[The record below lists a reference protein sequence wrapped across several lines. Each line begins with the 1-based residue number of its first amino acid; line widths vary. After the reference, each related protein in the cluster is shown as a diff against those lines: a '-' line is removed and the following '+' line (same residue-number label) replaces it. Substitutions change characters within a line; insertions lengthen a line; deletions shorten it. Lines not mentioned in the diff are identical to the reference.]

1 MPNLYL
7 TSKGYKYMDQLVQK
21 EGYSED
27 IPDSEGLTEGLT
39 DRELADQG
47 VLEVLWGWRSGPTFG
62 RGDAPT
68 EVEFLEHSEKL
79 TERALRE
86 QEEGMDDP
94 SMRFVSES
102 RQIIRRLFEAGYITI
117 DGREAAPQ

>member
-1 MPNLYL
+1 
-7 TSKGYKYMDQLVQK
+7 MDQLVQK

-47 VLEVLWGWRSGPTFG
+47 VLEGLWGWRDRGG
-62 RGDAPT
+62 RESPT

-102 RQIIRRLFEAGYITI
+102 RQIIRRLFEEVLQMEEKRKRKWDSG
-117 DGREAAPQ
+117 E